1 MDTVIKLVAESTSKN
16 SYGAIV
22 KSESS
27 RTVFCQ
33 RKSVGRA
40 DFYGGMQA
48 GLSLSHVF
56 LTNKANY
63 NGEEILEYEGD
74 RYAIVRTYETD
85 SDMMEIHAGRKVGV
99 ADGSNE
105 TG

>member
-1 MDTVIKLVAESTSKN
+1 MDAVITLVTESLSQN

-22 KSESS
+22 KSEST

-33 RKSVGRA
+33 RKSVSRA

-56 LTNKANY
+56 LTHRANY
-63 NGEEILEYEGD
+63 DGEELLEYEGE

-85 SDMMEIHAGRKVGV
+85 SDMLEIHAGRKVG
-99 ADGSNE
+99 ANGSD
-105 TG
+105 